1 MIDYIFGLIDGIIAC
16 FTANLSW
23 EYIVTTYWFLIF
35 IEFPRYYLTDIVAV
49 ARYGATW
56 RSRVKSEETARRA
69 LFLERPLVTI
79 MAPGKNEGKNL
90 YHLLESLREQTYDNF
105 EIIIVD
111 DGSDDATPFICA
123 DLQKAGHIKH
133 YFRMTDR
140 GGKASADNYGLEHAK
155 GKYLVHIDADSSLD
169 RNAIEEILL
178 PFYMDRDVRGVGGCI
193 KVRNADDSMCA
204 SMQALEYLR
213 TIMVGRMATD
223 MMGIFHI
230 ISGAFGAFETETIR
244 QLGGWDIGPG
254 LDGDITQKIRKAGY
268 KVRFANKAVCL
279 TNVPVKWSK
288 LFMQRLR
295 WSKSLIRFRVRKH
308 RDILTPNSN
317 FSFSNM
323 ISNLDCIVFDCVFN
337 FIWLFYIITL
347 FLSNADRIAD
357 IMIVGWL
364 IRLSF
369 SILSFASMQAV
380 SERAAQER
388 RLGAL
393 LIFHTFYMGYF
404 LRVAR
409 LVGHTVELFFYSS
422 YRDNWNPEKTSSVA
436 LAEGM

>member
-1 MIDYIFGLIDGIIAC
+1 MDYIFGIIDGIVAC

-23 EYIVTTYWFLIF
+23 DYLITTYWFLLL
-35 IEFPRYYLTDIVAV
+35 IEFPRYYLTDIMAV
-49 ARYGATW
+49 TKYGMTW
-56 RSRVKSEETARRA
+56 RSRHRKEEEARRA
-69 LFLERPLVTI
+69 LFMERPLVTI

-90 YHLLESLREQTYDNF
+90 YHLLESLHEQTYNNF

-111 DGSDDATPFICA
+111 DGSDDATPLICA
-123 DLQKAGHIKH
+123 DLQRAGLIKH
-133 YFRMTDR
+133 FFRMSER
-140 GGKASADNYGLEHAK
+140 GGKASAANYGLEHAA

-169 RNAIEEILL
+169 RDAIENILL
-178 PFYMDRDVRGVGGCI
+178 PFYMDRNVRGVGGCI

-213 TIMVGRMATD
+213 TIQVGRMATD
-223 MMGIFHI
+223 MLGIFHI
-230 ISGAFGAFETETIR
+230 ISGAFGAFETDTIR

-268 KVRFANKAVCL
+268 KVAFANKAVCL

-308 RDILTPNSN
+308 RDILWSNRN
-317 FSFSNM
+317 FSFSNFF
-323 ISNLDCIVFDCVFN
+323 SNLDCIVFDCIFN

-347 FLSNADRIAD
+347 CLSNADRIWD
-357 IMIVGWL
+357 VIIVGWL
-364 IRLSF
+364 LRLSF
-369 SILSFASMQAV
+369 SIVAFLVMQSV
-380 SERAAQER
+380 SERSAQER

-393 LIFHTFYMGYF
+393 LIFHTLYMGYF
-404 LRVAR
+404 LRLAR
-409 LVGHTVELFFYSS
+409 LIGHTIEIFFYSS
-422 YRDNWNPEKTSSVA
+422 YRDKWNPKKTSTVA
-436 LAEGM
+436 LAEGL

>member
-56 RSRVKSEETARRA
+56 RSRVKSEEMARRA

-140 GGKASADNYGLEHAK
+140 GGKASAANYGLEHAK

-193 KVRNADDSMCA
+193 KVRNAGDSMCA

>member
-140 GGKASADNYGLEHAK
+140 GGQASAANYGLEHAK

>member
-1 MIDYIFGLIDGIIAC
+1 
-16 FTANLSW
+16 
-23 EYIVTTYWFLIF
+23 
-35 IEFPRYYLTDIVAV
+35 
-49 ARYGATW
+49 
-56 RSRVKSEETARRA
+56 
-69 LFLERPLVTI
+69 
-79 MAPGKNEGKNL
+79 
-90 YHLLESLREQTYDNF
+90 
-105 EIIIVD
+105 
-111 DGSDDATPFICA
+111 
-123 DLQKAGHIKH
+123 
-133 YFRMTDR
+133 MTDR

>member
-1 MIDYIFGLIDGIIAC
+1 MEYIFDLIEGIIAC

-23 EYIVTTYWFLIF
+23 DYLITTYWFLLF

-49 ARYGATW
+49 TRYGMTW
-56 RSRVKSEETARRA
+56 KKRHRSEEEARRA
-69 LFLERPLVTI
+69 LYLEMPLVTI

-90 YHLLESLREQTYDNF
+90 YHLMESLGEQTYKNF
-105 EIIIVD
+105 EVIIID
-111 DGSDDATPFICA
+111 DGSDDATPLICA
-123 DLQKAGHIKH
+123 GLQKAGLIKH
-133 YFRMTDR
+133 FFRMRER
-140 GGKASADNYGLEHAK
+140 GGKASAANYGLEHAS

-169 RNAIEEILL
+169 RDAIEQILL

-193 KVRNADDSMCA
+193 KVRNIDDSMCS

-254 LDGDITQKIRKAGY
+254 LDGDLTQKIRKAGY

-279 TNVPVKWSK
+279 TSVPTKWRK
-288 LFMQRLR
+288 LFVQRLR
-295 WSKSLIRFRVRKH
+295 WSKSLIRFRIRKH
-308 RDILTPNSN
+308 RDILWSNKN

-323 ISNLDCIVFDCVFN
+323 FSNLDCIFFDCICNYV
-337 FIWLFYIITL
+337 WLFYIITL
-347 FLSNADRIAD
+347 ILSNAGRIFD
-357 IMIVGWL
+357 IVIVGWL

-369 SILSFASMQAV
+369 SMVSFLVMQMV
-380 SERAAQER
+380 SERSGQER

-393 LIFHTFYMGYF
+393 LVFHTLYMGYF
-404 LRVAR
+404 LRIAR
-409 LVGHTVELFFYSS
+409 LFGHTAELFWYSS
-422 YRDNWNPEKTSSVA
+422 YHDNWNPRKTSEVA
-436 LAEGM
+436 QLEGI

>member
-1 MIDYIFGLIDGIIAC
+1 MDYVFDIIDGIIAC

-23 EYIVTTYWFLIF
+23 DYLVTTYWFLIF
-35 IEFPRYYLTDIVAV
+35 VEFPRYYLTDLIAV
-49 ARYGATW
+49 TKYGATW
-56 RSRVKSEETARRA
+56 KSRQRDEAIARRA
-69 LFLERPLVTI
+69 LFVERPLVTI

-90 YHLLESLREQTYDNF
+90 YHLLESLNEQTYNNF
-105 EIIIVD
+105 EVIIVD
-111 DGSDDATPFICA
+111 DGSDDATPFICT
-123 DLQKAGHIKH
+123 DLMRAGLIKH
-133 YFRMTDR
+133 YFRMTER
-140 GGKASADNYGLEHAK
+140 GGKASAANYGLEHAK

-193 KVRNADDSMCA
+193 KVRNADASMCSA
-204 SMQALEYLR
+204 MQALEYLR

-223 MMGIFHI
+223 MLGIFHI

-268 KVRFANKAVCL
+268 RVRFANKAVCL

-288 LFMQRLR
+288 LFVQRLR

-308 RDILTPNSN
+308 RDIFWGNRN

-323 ISNLDCIVFDCVFN
+323 LSNLDCIVFDCVLN

-347 FLSNADRIAD
+347 FLSNADRIVD

-369 SILSFASMQAV
+369 SILSFISMQVV
-380 SERAAQER
+380 SERAGQER
-388 RLGAL
+388 RLGTL
-393 LIFHTFYMGYF
+393 LLFHTIYMGYF
-404 LRVAR
+404 LRIAR
-409 LVGHTVELFFYSS
+409 LMGHIKEIFFYSS
-422 YRDNWNPEKTSSVA
+422 YKDNWNPEKTSSVA

>member
-1 MIDYIFGLIDGIIAC
+1 MDYIFDIIEGIIAC

-23 EYIVTTYWFLIF
+23 DYLVTTYWFLLF
-35 IEFPRYYLTDIVAV
+35 VEFPRYYLTDVIAV

-56 RSRVKSEETARRA
+56 RRRCHAREAARRA
-69 LFLERPLVTI
+69 LYTEMPLVTI

-90 YHLLESLREQTYDNF
+90 HHLMESLGEQTYRNF
-105 EIIIVD
+105 EVIIVD
-111 DGSDDATPFICA
+111 DGSDDATPLICA
-123 DLQKAGHIKH
+123 GLKKAGLIRHF
-133 YFRMTDR
+133 FRMTDR
-140 GGKASADNYGLEHAK
+140 GGKASAANYGLEHAS

-169 RNAIEEILL
+169 RDAIEEILL
-178 PFYMDRDVRGVGGCI
+178 PFYIDRNVRGVGGCI

-230 ISGAFGAFETETIR
+230 ISGAFGAFETETLR

-254 LDGDITQKIRKAGY
+254 LDGDITQKIRKAGHR
-268 KVRFANKAVCL
+268 VAFANRAVCL
-279 TNVPVKWSK
+279 TSVPVKWSR
-288 LFMQRLR
+288 LFKQRLR

-308 RDILTPNSN
+308 RDILWSDRN

-323 ISNLDCIVFDCVFN
+323 LSNLDCIVFDCVFN
-337 FIWLFYIITL
+337 YIWLFYIITL
-347 FLSNADRIAD
+347 VLSNTDRIAD

-369 SILSFASMQAV
+369 SLLSFASMQAV
-380 SERAAQER
+380 SERAREER

-393 LIFHTFYMGYF
+393 LIFHTLYMGYF

-409 LVGHTVELFFYSS
+409 LLGHTAEIFFYSS
-422 YRDNWNPEKTSSVA
+422 YHDNWNPRKTSEIA
-436 LAEGM
+436 QAEGI

>member
-1 MIDYIFGLIDGIIAC
+1 MTDYVFGIIDGIIAC

-23 EYIVTTYWFLIF
+23 DYLVTTYWFLLF
-35 IEFPRYYLTDIVAV
+35 VEFPRYYLTDIVAV

-56 RSRVKSEETARRA
+56 RGRVRREAEARRA
-69 LFLERPLVTI
+69 LYVERPLVTI

-90 YHLLESLREQTYDNF
+90 YHLIESLREQTYSNF
-105 EIIIVD
+105 ELLIID
-111 DGSDDATPFICA
+111 DGSDDATPLICA
-123 DLQKAGHIKH
+123 DLQRAGLIDGF
-133 YFRMTDR
+133 FRMKDR
-140 GGKASADNYGLEHAK
+140 GGKASAANCGLEHAR

-169 RNAIEEILL
+169 RDAIEQILI

-193 KVRNADDSMCA
+193 KVRNADDSMCS

-213 TIMVGRMATD
+213 TIQIGRMATD
-223 MMGIFHI
+223 MLGIFHI
-230 ISGAFGAFETETIR
+230 ISGAFGAFETETLR

-279 TNVPVKWSK
+279 TSVPVKWSK
-288 LFMQRLR
+288 LFKQRLR

-308 RDILTPNSN
+308 RDIFWSNRN

-323 ISNLDCIVFDCVFN
+323 ISNLDCIVYDCVFN
-337 FIWLFYIITL
+337 YIWLFYIITL

-357 IMIVGWL
+357 IIIVGWL

-369 SILSFASMQAV
+369 SIMAFVAMQVV
-380 SERAAQER
+380 SERSRQER

-393 LIFHTFYMGYF
+393 LLFHTLYMGYF

-409 LVGHTVELFFYSS
+409 LAGHTAEIFFRTS
-422 YRDNWNPEKTSSVA
+422 YRDKWNPEKTSAVA
-436 LAEGM
+436 LAEGL